1 MNFDVIVIGAGHAGI
16 EAATAA
22 ARIGAKTGLITMNLS
37 NFGELSCNPSI
48 GGIGKGTVVKEVDAL
63 GGVMALAVDM
73 SSIHRKVLNAS
84 KGAAVWGIRHQIDR
98 VLYKKAINSI
108 IYDYKNLEI
117 IVGEVVEILAENGVV
132 NGVELANGDVLKCK
146 SVVCTTGT
154 FLKGK
159 ILIGDERVSSGR
171 INERAANFLTQSFL
185 KFGLNVN
192 RLKTGTPCRL
202 NKNTIDFSGLEVQKS
217 ELEVLP
223 MSYLNREINIPQVEC
238 FITHTNKK
246 SHDIIINNLH
256 RIPAMNGEIQVNGPR
271 YCPSIETKIERF
283 SDKERHQIFLEPEGL
298 ESDLIYP
305 NGIST
310 SMPRDMQ
317 VDFIASIKGL
327 EKAKIEQFGYAIE
340 YDFVDPR
347 DVKNTL
353 ETKNVRGLFL
363 AGQVIGTTGYEE
375 AAGLGLVAGANAA
388 LSIDGGEFVLPRY
401 NSYIGVMID
410 DLTTLGV
417 AGEPYRL
424 FTSRS
429 EYRLSCRSDNADF
442 RLTEI
447 GDEVGLIDVKR
458 RVAFSSKKGEFERIL
473 NLLNELT
480 ITPSALQKFDV
491 QITQDGVRR
500 TAFEV
505 LQYKDV
511 TMNDLRRVWGEIP
524 QLSSE
529 MELLVTTEAKYSQ
542 YIERQ

>member
-1 MNFDVIVIGAGHAGI
+1 
-16 EAATAA
+16 
-22 ARIGAKTGLITMNLS
+22 
-37 NFGELSCNPSI
+37 
-48 GGIGKGTVVKEVDAL
+48 
-63 GGVMALAVDM
+63 
-73 SSIHRKVLNAS
+73 
-84 KGAAVWGIRHQIDR
+84 
-98 VLYKKAINSI
+98 
-108 IYDYKNLEI
+108 
-117 IVGEVVEILAENGVV
+117 
-132 NGVELANGDVLKCK
+132 
-146 SVVCTTGT
+146 
-154 FLKGK
+154 
-159 ILIGDERVSSGR
+159 
-171 INERAANFLTQSFL
+171 
-185 KFGLNVN
+185 
-192 RLKTGTPCRL
+192 
-202 NKNTIDFSGLEVQKS
+202 
-217 ELEVLP
+217 
-223 MSYLNREINIPQVEC
+223 
-238 FITHTNKK
+238 
-246 SHDIIINNLH
+246 
-256 RIPAMNGEIQVNGPR
+256 
-271 YCPSIETKIERF
+271 
-283 SDKERHQIFLEPEGL
+283 
-298 ESDLIYP
+298 
-305 NGIST
+305 
-310 SMPRDMQ
+310 MQ

-542 YIERQ
+542 YIERQKSEIDEIKKGYAMKIPDGFDFNVVQSLSAEIKEKLKKARPQSVGSAANISGVTPAALLALIVYLKKN